1 MKIEEEHTVIKSCCQ
16 LCFALNEG
24 VDNFIILYTIYC
36 SSYFT
41 LFPYDKILIL
51 KLISK
56 WHFISFSFSQVFEF
70 FQLLPAALQVAFEE
84 DLEFRQGL
92 PLNYLD
98 FMGVANSEKASDN
111 TVADCIIWCNITYY
125 VILKLTNKC
134 S

>member
-1 MKIEEEHTVIKSCCQ
+1 MQFYKLQLKSS
-16 LCFALNEG
+16 
-24 VDNFIILYTIYC
+24 VWI
-36 SSYFT
+36 
-41 LFPYDKILIL
+41 
-51 KLISK
+51 
-56 WHFISFSFSQVFEF
+56 

-98 FMGVANSEKASDN
+98 LMGVANSEKASDN
-111 TVADCIIWCNITYY
+111 TVADCIIWCNITHY